1 MDQEWIISFFL
12 LQVCSCRWFCCCCC
26 CCSAEPVGGA
36 AEWHE
41 GRRDPATGHA
51 VQSPAHR
58 RPPANVREEH
68 PQPTG
73 QQGHRDAHSPGQQTC
88 THTHLNT
95 HTHTHTRRLT
105 GWSLPELPALMGN
118 KIDGGRPMK
127 IQSPLSCPPTCGF
140 SLLQI
145 CWVSRFFFVSLH
157 NLKVV
162 CIVSL
167 IVASSVSINHFLHA
181 HNSWQR
187 SSLPLC
193 SPYLRDP
200 TRPHRTT
207 EPPSPPPH
215 RAPYTWGG
223 PTTVRCRPDPSY
235 QVSVWSSIIAQ
246 TQFFGL
252 HYRCVNVSF
261 FCSASVLCVWVCV
274 NVLQSAITNIKGVRP
289 L

>member
-1 MDQEWIISFFL
+1 MNNQLFPPPGLQLSMILLLLLL
-12 LQVCSCRWFCCCCC
+12 LQCWTSWRSCWVTWRQTWPGYRPRCPE
-26 CCSAEPVGGA
+26 SRP
-36 AEWHE
+36 
-41 GRRDPATGHA
+41 
-51 VQSPAHR
+51 S
-58 RPPANVREEH
+58 PPACKCPRGASSADWPARAPRRTLPRSANLH
-68 PQPTG
+68 
-73 QQGHRDAHSPGQQTC
+73 
-88 THTHLNT
+88 THTLK

-261 FCSASVLCVWVCV
+261 FLQCECSVCECVWMCYSQQ
-274 NVLQSAITNIKGVRP
+274 LQTSKV
-289 L
+289 